1 MNKILEHL
9 KNNAAIYL
17 IVIVC
22 IIIGVLIFQNHDN
35 EKIEYDTR
43 PFNIV
48 DNKKALELFESKK
61 PQMLVI
67 GKKTCSASK
76 ELLPSLVIAQTTG
89 KYKTNYLEL
98 TDLKK
103 GSEDYNKLLELL
115 DYEYQK
121 DGETKPFS
129 EYMGATPMV
138 IVIKDNKMVYGYLG
152 PMNNTVIS
160 TIAKQYGVS
169 NE

>member
-48 DNKKALELFESKK
+48 DNKKALELFESNE

-121 DGETKPFS
+121 DGETKPFR

-152 PMNNTVIS
+152 LMNNTVVS

>member
-9 KNNAAIYL
+9 KNNIAIYL
-17 IVIVC
+17 IIIVC
-22 IIIGVLIFQNHDN
+22 IIIGVLIFQNKDN
-35 EKIEYDTR
+35 EKIDYDTR
-43 PFNIV
+43 PFNV
-48 DNKKALELFESKK
+48 VNNKEALKLFDSKE

-76 ELLPSLVIAQTTG
+76 ELLPSLVIAQTKGNYT
-89 KYKTNYLEL
+89 TNYLEL
-98 TDLKK
+98 TDLDKN
-103 GSEDYNKLLELL
+103 SEDYNKLLELL

-121 DGETKPFS
+121 DGETKPFR

-138 IVIKDNKMVYGYLG
+138 IVIKDNKMVYGYIG
-152 PMNNTVIS
+152 TMNNTVVS
-160 TIAKQYGVS
+160 TIAKQYGVA